1 MLRSTT
7 ISTHEAILLVRSP
20 NSLQRFIETITG
32 FPENGGKDCGFGL
45 WAIQVTKPKLILL
58 FFCFFVFFNITKMM
72 KQNTLLMDTDLL
84 LVSPLFPFKSKHDL
98 ICRPPFLHF
107 PRFRKTWFSSKVEK
121 IDFSS
126 IRRIK
131 SIQNDNAIFD
141 EAAYEAER
149 LSKDA
154 EARKAMAEASQK
166 ETRNEADPKAWKW
179 IIRKWIWDLME
190 AQNIAQFPRPV
201 HHRIPNFVGAH
212 VAANKV
218 SK

>member
-1 MLRSTT
+1 MDL
-7 ISTHEAILLVRSP
+7 
-20 NSLQRFIETITG
+20 
-32 FPENGGKDCGFGL
+32 GFGP
-45 WAIQVTKPKLILL
+45 IQVTKPKLILL
-58 FFCFFVFFNITKMM
+58 FFCFFFLFLNITKMM
-72 KQNTLLMDTDLL
+72 KQNTLFMDTDLL

-107 PRFRKTWFSSKVEK
+107 PRLRKTWFSSKVEK

>member
-1 MLRSTT
+1 M
-7 ISTHEAILLVRSP
+7 
-20 NSLQRFIETITG
+20 
-32 FPENGGKDCGFGL
+32 
-45 WAIQVTKPKLILL
+45 
-58 FFCFFVFFNITKMM
+58 
-72 KQNTLLMDTDLL
+72 
-84 LVSPLFPFKSKHDL
+84 
-98 ICRPPFLHF
+98 
-107 PRFRKTWFSSKVEK
+107 EK

-131 SIQNDNAIFD
+131 STQNDNAIFD